1 MKLKKPRLMMML
13 VVMKIRVE
21 GELVLVVGVLDQ
33 EGIKLVEL
41 KKKDRLLV

>member
-1 MKLKKPRLMMML
+1 MKLKKPRLMTML

-21 GELVLVVGVLDQ
+21 GELGLVAGVLDQ

-41 KKKDRLLV
+41 KEKDRLLV

>member
-1 MKLKKPRLMMML
+1 MML
-13 VVMKIRVE
+13 AVMKTRVE

-41 KKKDRLLV
+41 KEKDRLLV

>member
-41 KKKDRLLV
+41 KVKDRLLV

>member
-13 VVMKIRVE
+13 AVMKTRVE

-41 KKKDRLLV
+41 KEKDRLLV

>member
-41 KKKDRLLV
+41 KEKDRLLV